1 MRKVVSGDAGA
12 QLLLAEAQ
20 SRLET
25 ARAERMTH
33 PGGQLSFLRPRPLGS
48 GRPVL
53 GVARLTRRLLGAT
66 STARGICV
74 E

>member
-20 SRLET
+20 SRLEA

-33 PGGQLSFLRPRPLGS
+33 PDGQRPFLLPGPSGS

-53 GVARLTRRLLGAT
+53 GLARLSRRLLGAT
-66 STARGICV
+66 SSARGICV